1 MLERVELLVVFFL
14 YGTVPVLR
22 NESKKMSSSTQTGA
36 KKPAAMT
43 AISHQIAA
51 AAASAAAL
59 PTKGPTAFLDSAS
72 LLVFAGALLLP
83 ARSVD
88 NTADSNRNGTLDK
101 QSSSTASTLDVELQ
115 AVQQQQLREVA
126 EHKF

>member
-1 MLERVELLVVFFL
+1 
-14 YGTVPVLR
+14 
-22 NESKKMSSSTQTGA
+22 
-36 KKPAAMT
+36 MT

-51 AAASAAAL
+51 AAASTAAL

-72 LLVFAGALLLP
+72 LLVFAGLAET
-83 ARSVD
+83 
-88 NTADSNRNGTLDK
+88 NTCTTS
-101 QSSSTASTLDVELQ
+101 SSSTASTLDVELQ

>member
-1 MLERVELLVVFFL
+1 
-14 YGTVPVLR
+14 
-22 NESKKMSSSTQTGA
+22 
-36 KKPAAMT
+36 MT
-43 AISHQIAA
+43 AVSHQIAA
-51 AAASAAAL
+51 GAAAL

-83 ARSVD
+83 SLFYMAVMILICCQCPGRRQHRRQQQKRHSRQAGET
-88 NTADSNRNGTLDK
+88 NTCTTS
-101 QSSSTASTLDVELQ
+101 SSSTASTLDVELQ